1 MGNASKHYRPVNG
14 KRQGRSIR
22 PPQHPYQS
30 IILTSGFTLSDIA
43 VIDPDT
49 REFIK
54 WKTIPPL
61 GSLAD
66 QLINRRRGQSR
77 GKYRS

>member
-1 MGNASKHYRPVNG
+1 M
-14 KRQGRSIR
+14 
-22 PPQHPYQS
+22 
-30 IILTSGFTLSDIA
+30 LTEGFTLSDIA

-49 REFIK
+49 REFIE
-54 WKTIPPL
+54 WKILPPL

-66 QLINRRRGQSR
+66 QCIKRRRGQSR

>member
-22 PPQHPYQS
+22 TPQHPYQTL
-30 IILTSGFTLSDIA
+30 LTEGFTLSDIA

-49 REFIK
+49 REFIE
-54 WKTIPPL
+54 WKIIPPL

-66 QLINRRRGQSR
+66 QRINRRRGQSR